1 MVDENKNNSW
11 RLWGK
16 NDNSNIFGGKYE
28 LYTIR
33 NNTYSILWK
42 KLKQVKKYFTLQ
54 TIVN

>member
-28 LYTIR
+28 LYIIR